1 MAELVAFAPKAG
13 VHPTQ
18 LGAIF
23 VNDQIEVNV
32 RELTD
37 KGHDGVFVVP
47 VTSPAVAKLDAYDAV
62 KRAQV
67 PENAPA
73 LDKVPDGG
81 LAVTALK
88 KRGGDK

>member
-1 MAELVAFAPKAG
+1 MAE
-13 VHPTQ
+13 
-18 LGAIF
+18 
-23 VNDQIEVNV
+23 
-32 RELTD
+32 
-37 KGHDGVFVVP
+37 
-47 VTSPAVAKLDAYDAV
+47 
-62 KRAQV
+62 RAQV